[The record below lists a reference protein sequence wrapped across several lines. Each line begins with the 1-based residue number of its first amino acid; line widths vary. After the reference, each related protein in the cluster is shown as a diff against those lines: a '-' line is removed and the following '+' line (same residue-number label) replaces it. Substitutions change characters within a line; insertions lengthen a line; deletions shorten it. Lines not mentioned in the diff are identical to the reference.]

1 MIHALVV
8 LAVGVALLI
17 AAARIEGK
25 RSPILHLMRDVGIAL
40 IVAVVVTGV
49 FELYERTR
57 QTEASIE
64 RQVDARMGDQ
74 LTPKVWNDVKVQ
86 ILDKHLLRRNA
97 EMRVSFEK
105 PKELLACQQLAHVEF
120 AYDLYNIS
128 SPNSTI

>member
-25 RSPILHLMRDVGIAL
+25 RSRILHLMRHVGIAL

-57 QTEASIE
+57 QTEESETGPA
-64 RQVDARMGDQ
+64 AG
-74 LTPKVWNDVKVQ
+74 
-86 ILDKHLLRRNA
+86 
-97 EMRVSFEK
+97 
-105 PKELLACQQLAHVEF
+105 
-120 AYDLYNIS
+120 
-128 SPNSTI
+128 